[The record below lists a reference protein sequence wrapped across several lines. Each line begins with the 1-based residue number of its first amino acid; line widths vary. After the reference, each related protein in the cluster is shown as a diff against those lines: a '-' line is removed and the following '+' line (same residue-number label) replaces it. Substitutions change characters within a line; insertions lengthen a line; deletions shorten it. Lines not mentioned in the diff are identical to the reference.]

1 MEEDVGRRIRMRYE
15 AKEKET
21 DEQRDAVF
29 MQLPTVEQERD
40 QFRAFFEV
48 TQPSAVHNAV
58 CGVCA
63 RECSVWRVCQ
73 GMRCDGR
80 GDLVDRLRLSS

>member
-58 CGVCA
+58 CGVYA